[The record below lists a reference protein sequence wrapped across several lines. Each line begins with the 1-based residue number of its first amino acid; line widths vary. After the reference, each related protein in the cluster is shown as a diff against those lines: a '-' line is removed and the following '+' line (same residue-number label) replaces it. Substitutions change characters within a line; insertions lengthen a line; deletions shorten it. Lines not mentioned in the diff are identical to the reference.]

1 MDFGHLLAFGPP
13 VELSEMAMERERESQ
28 KAIYTFFHSF
38 LPLSLFVFSFS
49 QYCPVA
55 ARSIWAMAAR

>member
-1 MDFGHLLAFGPP
+1 MPKKTDQSYASYAFATCSPSAS

-49 QYCPVA
+49 Q
-55 ARSIWAMAAR
+55 